1 MKVQGSV
8 RRELLSRAN
17 KTKPLVWIGKGGY
30 ERSLG
35 EVKRQ
40 LESESLIKVR
50 VLKSATLESTKEE
63 IAAGVA
69 ASTDSAVLEIKGM
82 NFVLFRPKGG
92 WKRYRG
98 GSR

>member
-1 MKVQGSV
+1 MRVQGSV
-8 RRELLSRAN
+8 RKELLSRAN
-17 KTKPLVWIGKGGY
+17 RTKPLVWIGKGGY
-30 ERSLG
+30 EKSQG

-50 VLKSATLESTKEE
+50 VLKSATLERTKEE

-69 ASTDSAVLEIKGM
+69 ASTDSEILEIKGM

>member
-1 MKVQGSV
+1 MKVPGSV
-8 RRELLSRAN
+8 RRELLSKAN
-17 KTKPLVWIGKGGY
+17 KVKPVVWIGKGGY

-69 ASTDSAVLEIKGM
+69 ASTDAAVLEMKGM